1 MFGKFRHRGH
11 GEGHGEE
18 GGRRFA
24 RDEFGFGGR
33 HGFGGH
39 HHGGRHGFGGRMG
52 RFFEQGDLRF
62 LILTLIEEKPRH
74 GYEIIKAIE
83 DKLLGLYSPSPG
95 VIYPTLTLL
104 EEMGYATVAQAE
116 GNKKLYAIT
125 EEGKRFLADNRPAL
139 NLVLEKIAEA
149 TRRFGGGVPPQ
160 ILRAMENLKL
170 ALQLRLAK
178 GNLTDEQVGR
188 ITAAIDAAVTDVERV

>member
-1 MFGKFRHRGH
+1 MFGRSRHRGH
-11 GEGHGEE
+11 DDVHGEE
-18 GGRRFA
+18 GGRRHA

-33 HGFGGH
+33 FGGH
-39 HHGGRHGFGGRMG
+39 HHGGRHGFGGGRMG
-52 RFFEQGDLRF
+52 RLFEQGDLRF

-125 EEGKRFLADNRPAL
+125 DEGRAFLASNQSVKMV
-139 NLVLEKIAEA
+139 VLEKIAEA
-149 TRRFGGGVPPQ
+149 KRRFGGGTRPQ
-160 ILRAMENLKL
+160 IQRPIENFKL
-170 ALQLRLAK
+170 ALQMRLAREP
-178 GNLTDEQVGR
+178 LTEEQIAK
-188 ITAAIDAAVTDVERV
+188 ITAIIDAAAADIERV

>member
-1 MFGKFRHRGH
+1 MFGRSRHRGH
-11 GEGHGEE
+11 GDEE
-18 GGRRFA
+18 GGRRHA
-24 RDEFGFGGR
+24 RDEFGFGGH
-33 HGFGGH
+33 HGFGGGR
-39 HHGGRHGFGGRMG
+39 HGGRHGFGGGSRMG
-52 RFFEQGDLRF
+52 RLFEQGDLRF

-125 EEGKRFLADNRPAL
+125 DDGKAFLASNQSVMM
-139 NLVLEKIAEA
+139 LVLEKIAEA
-149 TRRFGGGVPPQ
+149 KRRFGGGTRPQ
-160 ILRAMENLKL
+160 IQRPIENFKM
-170 ALQLRLAK
+170 ALQMRLAREP
-178 GNLTDEQVGR
+178 LTEEQIAK
-188 ITAAIDAAVTDVERV
+188 ITAIIDAAAADIERV